1 MNEKVTRHFDAG
13 QFVKGLKSDFFHEEF
28 INKLGRTPAFS
39 KLRSG
44 GEDRMTG
51 EEWAVIERGYKDL
64 GVPDLL
70 STDQM
75 IALAYALTAR
85 AVTTSHF

>member
-1 MNEKVTRHFDAG
+1 MNEKITKHFDAG
-13 QFVKGLKSDFFHEEF
+13 QFVKGLSDEVFHEEF
-28 INKLGRTPAFS
+28 INKLGRTPSFS

-51 EEWAVIERGYKDL
+51 CEWGVIERGYRNL
-64 GVPDLL
+64 GVPDTL

-85 AVTTSHF
+85 AVTSAHF

>member
-1 MNEKVTRHFDAG
+1 MNEKVTKHFDAG
-13 QFVKGLKSDFFHEEF
+13 QFVKGLKSDFFH
-28 INKLGRTPAFS
+28 
-39 KLRSG
+39 
-44 GEDRMTG
+44 EDRMTG